1 MATNNNQY
9 SIKQGDAYAVPVQ
22 IIVDSEA
29 VTADTLSMIETVE
42 FMVGEEI
49 RKVYPEEV
57 TFDAE
62 NSVFLVPVTQD
73 ETFALE
79 DGDRISFDVRVG
91 FVGGDVIGT
100 KVMQKIKVLD
110 ALSEVEI

>member
-1 MATNNNQY
+1 MATTTNNY
-9 SIKQGDAYAVPVQ
+9 SIKQGDAYAVPVS
-22 IIVDSEA
+22 ITVDGET
-29 VTADTLSMIETVE
+29 VTAESLGLIDTVE
-42 FMVGEEI
+42 FMVGEGI
-49 RKVYPEEV
+49 RKVYPGDV
-57 TFDAE
+57 TFDYE

-110 ALSEVEI
+110 ALSEEEI

>member
-1 MATNNNQY
+1 MAATTIY

-22 IIVDSEA
+22 IVVDSEA
-29 VTADTLSMIETVE
+29 ITAESLSLIDTVE
-42 FMVGEEI
+42 FMVGEGI
-49 RKVYPEEV
+49 RKVYPGDV
-57 TFDAE
+57 TFDDD

-91 FVGGDVIGT
+91 FAGGDVIGT

>member
-1 MATNNNQY
+1 MATTTNY
-9 SIKQGDAYAVPVQ
+9 SIKQGDAYAVPVS
-22 IIVDSEA
+22 ITVDGETVNAQSLGLI
-29 VTADTLSMIETVE
+29 DTVE
-42 FMVGEEI
+42 FMVGEGI
-49 RKVYPEEV
+49 RKVYPEDV
-57 TFDAE
+57 AFDHA

-110 ALSEVEI
+110 ALSEEEI